1 MDLISKD
8 ILKQALQAYDGTL
21 VIVSHDRDFLDGL
34 VDKIYEFKD
43 GKVKEHLGGVKDF
56 LDRKRLENL
65 SELERKETA
74 QNTSFAEKDV
84 QAQLSYQQMKE
95 IEKEKSRMKKKI
107 EQVEKRIEELEGI
120 IASLEGELSNI
131 TDPGK
136 ILELTA
142 KYDTAKKELDQKM
155 DEWAEL
161 S

>member
-1 MDLISKD
+1 
-8 ILKQALQAYDGTL
+8 
-21 VIVSHDRDFLDGL
+21 
-34 VDKIYEFKD
+34 
-43 GKVKEHLGGVKDF
+43 
-56 LDRKRLENL
+56 
-65 SELERKETA
+65 
-74 QNTSFAEKDV
+74 
-84 QAQLSYQQMKE
+84 
-95 IEKEKSRMKKKI
+95 MKKKI

-142 KYDTAKKELDQKM
+142 KYDTAKKELDQKK